1 MNVLQDA
8 LPSESIG
15 FEHIEA
21 ARVEHLP
28 AGVLDPDGPQR
39 RRIFIPQCDFLCLD
53 VILKNG
59 HQCRLI
65 SRDRD
70 LLFDV
75 VFEEVAGGFAL
86 GLGGLLTSDTHKRGG
101 LRKHVC
107 CAGLNLNSFGG
118 RSNLQGRIDLICTA
132 DAQIE
137 VAQVVAL
144 ETWGAYEERGVTRLN
159 IAEAVMAAR
168 VRCRHLR
175 CTGFLIANRHASAW
189 NDRSGGILHD
199 SLQAAKHASGTQR
212 TGGAATHVSAQSA
225 RRNRFSHLQ
234 RRLVRLRCQ
243 HH

>member
-1 MNVLQDA
+1 MFSRT
-8 LPSESIG
+8 PSPAKAS
-15 FEHIEA
+15 A
-21 ARVEHLP
+21 SSTLKLP
-28 AGVLDPDGPQR
+28 ASSTCPLV
-39 RRIFIPQCDFLCLD
+39 FLIQTARSGGEFSSHSVTFSCLD

-70 LLFDV
+70 LLFNV

>member
-1 MNVLQDA
+1 MFSRT
-8 LPSESIG
+8 PSPAKAS
-15 FEHIEA
+15 A
-21 ARVEHLP
+21 SSTLKLP
-28 AGVLDPDGPQR
+28 ASSTCPLVFLIQTARSDG
-39 RRIFIPQCDFLCLD
+39 
-53 VILKNG
+53 
-59 HQCRLI
+59 
-65 SRDRD
+65 
-70 LLFDV
+70 
-75 VFEEVAGGFAL
+75 
-86 GLGGLLTSDTHKRGG
+86 
-101 LRKHVC
+101 
-107 CAGLNLNSFGG
+107 
-118 RSNLQGRIDLICTA
+118 
-132 DAQIE
+132 QIE